1 MPFQKGRAKT
11 GGKKPGSPHTKITR
25 DVIALLDELKCN
37 PIEGLSRIALD
48 EQVAIEVRAKC
59 YSELAKYI
67 HPQRK
72 AVEHSGTIRA
82 EHGLAPGAIFQRV
95 CMELA
100 KTDSEARTG
109 TDAIEVQSSGTGEP
123 GIRMALL
130 EGPTESDPSR
140 NAESGRPA

>member
-1 MPFQKGRAKT
+1 MPFQKGRPKT
-11 GGKKPGSPHTKITR
+11 GGRKQGSPHTKITR
-25 DVIALLDELKCN
+25 DVIALLDELQCN

-48 EQVAIEVRAKC
+48 EKVAIEVRAKC

-100 KTDSEARTG
+100 KTDSEDRTG
-109 TDAIEVQSSGTGEP
+109 TDALETESRGTSESRT
-123 GIRMALL
+123 RMALL
-130 EGPTESDPSR
+130 TGQTESDSSR
-140 NAESGRPA
+140 DTESGKSA